1 MREGVV
7 FSTYMALVG
16 KQAGAKGLTR
26 LGQLVRWC
34 CGGKKD
40 PSDAER
46 ANFDG
51 LVLSLFDESH
61 TRRLLRSGEDTRS

>member
-16 KQAGAKGLTR
+16 KQTGAKGLTR

-51 LVLSLFDESH
+51 LVSLSL
-61 TRRLLRSGEDTRS
+61 RRVARVAVTSQW